1 MLQAN
6 NISEREWRSIEP
18 LSITI
23 IYSYISLGTL
33 NDNKYSLICY
43 FAYSKRLYRYH
54 VINNLNFMSIAEEE
68 RQINEYLS
76 NSKAKLKDVEEKL
89 ELLDN

>member
-1 MLQAN
+1 
-6 NISEREWRSIEP
+6 
-18 LSITI
+18 
-23 IYSYISLGTL
+23 
-33 NDNKYSLICY
+33 
-43 FAYSKRLYRYH
+43 
-54 VINNLNFMSIAEEE
+54 MSIAEEE